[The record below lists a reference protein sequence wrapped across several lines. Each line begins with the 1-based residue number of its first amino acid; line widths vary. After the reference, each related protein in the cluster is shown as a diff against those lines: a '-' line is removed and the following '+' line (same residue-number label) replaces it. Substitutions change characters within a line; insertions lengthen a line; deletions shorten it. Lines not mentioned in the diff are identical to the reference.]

1 MILPNAHSR
10 RTLVATA
17 LLAASLLSIAARAGD
32 APNRNAVLAHL
43 SAVITWYR
51 DATTKGPSI
60 EIPSDAIFQDNI
72 QALAAETVR
81 LAFQSARGE
90 AALASDSNPAPADE
104 SAGEGSSPT
113 NYAQMQTQV
122 SQRIADSESKIE
134 TLNKQIPTAPK
145 RSHDNLVAERDA
157 LEGSLSL
164 DKAMLDAVSKMAAFV
179 ETTSENRKG
188 FEGSIN
194 ELARSVP
201 EVLEATPASASSPS
215 KEKPTQ
221 AKAVAA
227 VAAAPNSAEEKS
239 SPGLIGQVVVL
250 YTEFNNVRT
259 INRLLGETD
268 HVRQAATELRA
279 PLRDSMRATAQRGQ
293 QLSAQ
298 AAQNVASNAPA
309 PPKAPAAPKA
319 AAAANA
325 AAPNAAAGPG
335 PESATKEYA
344 DLTRQFNHLS
354 AALLPLSQELVVL
367 EQSRINLNEWK
378 RAVAEQ
384 SKHNLVS
391 VLTRVGGIALAL
403 AIVLI
408 LSDVWRRL
416 TFRYIKDARRRRQF
430 LVLRRFVV
438 GFLIGVVLI
447 MGFVSEFSSL
457 ATYAGF
463 VTAGIAVGLQTLL
476 LSVAAY
482 FFVIG
487 RYGIRVGDR
496 ISVAG
501 VTGDVVDVGLVRF
514 YLMELA
520 GTGVDLF
527 PTGRI
532 AAFSNS
538 VLFQATTPL
547 FKQIPGTEYAWHEIA
562 ATLTPAGDHKLVQD
576 KLMAAVSAVHEKYG
590 EALQPRY
597 ASADDR
603 MEIFLKAPVPE
614 AKLQFV
620 DAGLELI
627 VRYPVDL
634 RRASEM
640 DDQVARALLDAMGSD
655 AAISAGITGTPR
667 IRAAVKG

>member
-1 MILPNAHSR
+1 MTFLIPHSR
-10 RTLVATA
+10 RKLVSVA

-32 APNRNAVLAHL
+32 APNRNAVLSHL

-51 DATTKGPSI
+51 DSTAKGPSI

-81 LAFQSARGE
+81 LAFQSARAE
-90 AALASDSNPAPADE
+90 AALAADSNPAQADE
-104 SAGEGSSPT
+104 SGGEGSSAP
-113 NYAQMQTQV
+113 NYAQMQIQV
-122 SQRIADSESKIE
+122 SQRITDSESKIDA
-134 TLNKQIPTAPK
+134 LNKQIPTAP
-145 RSHDNLVAERDA
+145 RRTHDNLVAERDA
-157 LEGSLSL
+157 LVGSLAL
-164 DKAMLDAVSKMAAFV
+164 DKAMLDAVGKMATFV
-179 ETTSENRKG
+179 ENTTENKKG
-188 FEGSIN
+188 FEGNIN

-201 EVLEATPASASSPS
+201 EVTDAAAPSSSAPV
-215 KEKPTQ
+215 KEKTTQ

-227 VAAAPNSAEEKS
+227 TPNSVEEKI
-239 SPGLIGQVVVL
+239 SPGLIGQVVGL
-250 YTEFNNVRT
+250 YGEFNNVRA
-259 INRLLGETD
+259 INRLLEETARLHQTASD
-268 HVRQAATELRA
+268 LRA

-309 PPKAPAAPKA
+309 PPKPAPAPKTA
-319 AAAANA
+319 GGANA
-325 AAPNAAAGPG
+325 AGASNAPPAPTV
-335 PESATKEYA
+335 ESTTKEYA

-367 EQSRINLNEWK
+367 DQSRSNLNEWK
-378 RAVAEQ
+378 RAITEQ

-391 VLTRVGGIALAL
+391 VLFRVGGITLAL
-403 AIVLI
+403 VIVLV
-408 LSDVWRRL
+408 LSDIWRRL

-430 LVLRRFVV
+430 LLLRRFVV
-438 GFLIGVVLI
+438 GFLIGLVLI
-447 MGFVSEFSSL
+447 LGFVSEFSSL

-538 VLFQATTPL
+538 VLFQASTPL

-576 KLMAAVSAVHEKYG
+576 KLMAAVSAVHTKYG
-590 EALQPRY
+590 ESMQPEC

-603 MEIFLKAPVPE
+603 MEIFLKEPVPE

-620 DAGLELI
+620 DAGLELV

-640 DDQVARALLDAMGSD
+640 DDQVARALLDTMRDDPAVT
-655 AAISAGITGTPR
+655 AGITGTPR

>member
-1 MILPNAHSR
+1 
-10 RTLVATA
+10 
-17 LLAASLLSIAARAGD
+17 
-32 APNRNAVLAHL
+32 
-43 SAVITWYR
+43 
-51 DATTKGPSI
+51 
-60 EIPSDAIFQDNI
+60 
-72 QALAAETVR
+72 
-81 LAFQSARGE
+81 
-90 AALASDSNPAPADE
+90 
-104 SAGEGSSPT
+104 
-113 NYAQMQTQV
+113 
-122 SQRIADSESKIE
+122 
-134 TLNKQIPTAPK
+134 
-145 RSHDNLVAERDA
+145 
-157 LEGSLSL
+157 
-164 DKAMLDAVSKMAAFV
+164 
-179 ETTSENRKG
+179 
-188 FEGSIN
+188 
-194 ELARSVP
+194 
-201 EVLEATPASASSPS
+201 
-215 KEKPTQ
+215 
-221 AKAVAA
+221 
-227 VAAAPNSAEEKS
+227 
-239 SPGLIGQVVVL
+239 
-250 YTEFNNVRT
+250 
-259 INRLLGETD
+259 
-268 HVRQAATELRA
+268 
-279 PLRDSMRATAQRGQ
+279 MRATAQSGQ
-293 QLSAQ
+293 QLSTQ

-309 PPKAPAAPKA
+309 PPKAAAAPKS
-319 AAAANA
+319 A
-325 AAPNAAAGPG
+325 AAPNGPA
-335 PESATKEYA
+335 PPTAESTTKEYA

-378 RAVAEQ
+378 RSITEQ

-403 AIVLI
+403 VIVLI
-408 LSDVWRRL
+408 LSEIWRRL

-430 LVLRRFVV
+430 LVMRRFVV

-562 ATLTPAGDHKLVQD
+562 VTLAPAGDHKVVQE
-576 KLMAAVSAVHEKYG
+576 KLMAAVSTVHAKYG
-590 EALQPRY
+590 EALQPEY
-597 ASADDR
+597 GSADDR
-603 MEIFLKAPVPE
+603 MEIFLKAPEPE

-620 DAGLELI
+620 DAGLELV

-640 DDQVARALLDAMGSD
+640 DDQVARALLDAMRND
-655 AAISAGITGTPR
+655 PAVSAGISGTPR

>member
-17 LLAASLLSIAARAGD
+17 LLAASLLSIGARAGD
-32 APNRNAVLAHL
+32 APNRNAVLDHL

-90 AALASDSNPAPADE
+90 AALATDSNPAPADE
-104 SAGEGSSPT
+104 SVGEGSSAP

-122 SQRIADSESKIE
+122 SQRIADSESKID
-134 TLNKQIPTAPK
+134 TLNKQIPTAP
-145 RSHDNLVAERDA
+145 RRTHDNLVADRDA
-157 LEGSLSL
+157 LQGSLSL
-164 DKAMLDAVSKMAAFV
+164 DKAMLDAVTKMAAFV
-179 ETTSENRKG
+179 ENTTENKKG

-194 ELARSVP
+194 ELARSIP
-201 EVLEATPASASSPS
+201 EVLEAALPS
-215 KEKPTQ
+215 GAPIPKEKAAQ
-221 AKAVAA
+221 AKAPVPT
-227 VAAAPNSAEEKS
+227 PNAAEEKT

-250 YTEFNNVRT
+250 YSEFNNVRN

-268 HVRQAATELRA
+268 RVRQAATDLRA

-298 AAQNVASNAPA
+298 AAQNVAANAPA
-309 PPKAPAAPKA
+309 PPKAPAAPKPV
-319 AAAANA
+319 
-325 AAPNAAAGPG
+325 AAPNAAGAPNAAA
-335 PESATKEYA
+335 PPAAESATKEYA

-367 EQSRINLNEWK
+367 EQSRINLNQWK
-378 RAVAEQ
+378 RAITEQ
-384 SKHNLVS
+384 SKHNLIS

-562 ATLTPAGDHKLVQD
+562 ATLTPAGDHKNIQE
-576 KLMAAVSAVHEKYG
+576 KLMAAVSAVHVKYG
-590 EALQPRY
+590 DALQPQY
-597 ASADDR
+597 GSADDR
-603 MEIFLKAPVPE
+603 MEIFLQAPVPE

-640 DDQVARALLDAMGSD
+640 DDQVARALLDAIHSD
-655 AAISAGITGTPR
+655 PAISAGITGTPR

>member
-1 MILPNAHSR
+1 MILPNSYSCR
-10 RTLVATA
+10 KLVTAA
-17 LLAASLLSIAARAGD
+17 LLAATLLSVAARAGD
-32 APNRNAVLAHL
+32 GNSRSDVLGHL

-51 DATTKGPSI
+51 DSTTKGPSV

-81 LAFQSARGE
+81 LAFQSARAE
-90 AALASDSNPAPADE
+90 ATRASDSNPTPDDASAEETSSAP
-104 SAGEGSSPT
+104 
-113 NYAQMQTQV
+113 NYAQMQTQIT
-122 SQRIADSESKIE
+122 QRITDSQNKIE
-134 TLNKQIPTAPK
+134 ALSKQIPTAPRK
-145 RSHDNLVAERDA
+145 TRDNLTAERDA

-164 DKAMLDAVSKMAAFV
+164 DKAMLDAVGKMATFV
-179 ETTSENRKG
+179 ETTSENKSG
-188 FEGSIN
+188 FQGSIN
-194 ELARSVP
+194 EMARSVP
-201 EVLEATPASASSPS
+201 EFMEVTAPPASAG
-215 KEKPTQ
+215 KEKTAQ
-221 AKAVAA
+221 AKEAPVAA
-227 VAAAPNSAEEKS
+227 NSAPEKVS
-239 SPGLIGQVVVL
+239 AGLIGQVVVL
-250 YTEFNNVRT
+250 YSEFNNVRN
-259 INRLLGETD
+259 INRLLAETD
-268 HVRQAATELRA
+268 RVRQAATDLRA

-298 AAQNVASNAPA
+298 AAQNVASNAPP
-309 PPKAPAAPKA
+309 PPKPAVAPKS
-319 AAAANA
+319 A
-325 AAPNAAAGPG
+325 AAPNSSPNTAAAPA
-335 PESATKEYA
+335 PESTTKEYA

-354 AALLPLSQELVVL
+354 AVLLPLSQELVVL

-378 RAVAEQ
+378 RAITAQ
-384 SKHNLVS
+384 SKRNLVS

-408 LSDVWRRL
+408 LSDIWRRL

-438 GFLIGVVLI
+438 GFLIGVVLVL
-447 MGFVSEFSSL
+447 GFVSEFSSL

-538 VLFQATTPL
+538 VLFQASTPL

-576 KLMAAVSAVHEKYG
+576 KLMAAVSTVHAKYG
-590 EALQPRY
+590 EAMQPQY
-597 ASADDR
+597 GSADDR
-603 MEIFLKAPVPE
+603 MEIFLKEPVPE

-640 DDQVARALLDAMGSD
+640 DDQVARALLDAMHND
-655 AAISAGITGTPR
+655 PAVTAGITGTPR

>member
-1 MILPNAHSR
+1 MIFSNCRLGSR
-10 RTLVATA
+10 RKLVAAA
-17 LLAASLLSIAARAGD
+17 LLAASLLSIAVRAGD
-32 APNRNAVLAHL
+32 APNRTAVLSHL

-51 DATTKGPSI
+51 DSTAKGPSI
-60 EIPSDAIFQDNI
+60 EIPSDAIFQDNL
-72 QALAAETVR
+72 QSLSAEAVR
-81 LAFQSARGE
+81 LAFQSARAE
-90 AALASDSNPAPADE
+90 AALASDSNPAPADA
-104 SAGEGSSPT
+104 SAEETSSAP

-122 SQRIADSESKIE
+122 SQRIADSQTKIDA
-134 TLNKQIPTAPK
+134 LNKQIPTAP
-145 RSHDNLVAERDA
+145 RRTHDNLVAERDA

-164 DKAMLDAVSKMAAFV
+164 DKAMLDAVGKMATFV
-179 ETTSENRKG
+179 ETTSENKSG
-188 FEGSIN
+188 FVGSIN
-194 ELARSVP
+194 EMARSVP
-201 EVLEATPASASSPS
+201 EVMEVTAPSASSG
-215 KEKPTQ
+215 KEKTTQ
-221 AKAVAA
+221 AKQATAA
-227 VAAAPNSAEEKS
+227 QNSTADKT
-239 SPGLIGQVVVL
+239 SPGLIGEVVGL
-250 YTEFNNVRT
+250 YGEFNNVRA
-259 INRLLGETD
+259 INRLLEETS
-268 HVRQAATELRA
+268 HLRQTATDLRA
-279 PLRDSMRATAQRGQ
+279 PLRDNMRATAQRGQ

-298 AAQNVASNAPA
+298 AAQNVASNAP
-309 PPKAPAAPKA
+309 PPPKA
-319 AAAANA
+319 AAAPKPA
-325 AAPNAAAGPG
+325 AVPNTPAPPAA
-335 PESATKEYA
+335 ESTTKEYA

-367 EQSRINLNEWK
+367 DQSRSNLNEWK
-378 RAVAEQ
+378 RSITEQ

-391 VLTRVGGIALAL
+391 VLFRVGTIALAL
-403 AIVLI
+403 AIVLV
-408 LSDVWRRL
+408 LSEIWRRL

-447 MGFVSEFSSL
+447 LGFVSEFSSL

-532 AAFSNS
+532 AAFSNA

-562 ATLTPAGDHKLVQD
+562 ATLAPAGDHKLVQD
-576 KLMAAVSAVHEKYG
+576 KLMAAVGAIHAKYG
-590 EALQPRY
+590 ESLQPEY
-597 ASADDR
+597 GAADDR

-620 DAGLELI
+620 DAGLELV

-640 DDQVARALLDAMGSD
+640 DDQVARALLDAMRND
-655 AAISAGITGTPR
+655 PAVSAGITGTPR

>member
-1 MILPNAHSR
+1 MIFSNSR
-10 RTLVATA
+10 FRRKLVASA
-17 LLAASLLSIAARAGD
+17 ALAASMLSIAVRAGD
-32 APNRNAVLAHL
+32 APNRTAVLSHL

-51 DATTKGPSI
+51 DSTAKGPSI
-60 EIPSDAIFQDNI
+60 EIPSDAIFEDNL
-72 QALAAETVR
+72 QSLAAETVR
-81 LAFQSARGE
+81 LAFLSARAE
-90 AALASDSNPAPADE
+90 AALASDSNPAPEDT
-104 SAGEGSSPT
+104 SAAETSSAP
-113 NYAQMQTQV
+113 NYAQMQIQV
-122 SQRIADSESKIE
+122 SQRITDSETKIDA
-134 TLNKQIPTAPK
+134 LNKQIPTAPN
-145 RSHDNLVAERDA
+145 RTRNNLIAQHDA
-157 LEGSLSL
+157 LVGSLSL
-164 DKAMLDAVSKMAAFV
+164 DRAMLDAVGKMASFV
-179 ETTSENRKG
+179 ETTSENKTG
-188 FEGSIN
+188 FQGSIN

-201 EVLEATPASASSPS
+201 EVMAVTAPTGSSP
-215 KEKPTQ
+215 KEKTTPPKEAGPAQNYVPEKT
-221 AKAVAA
+221 
-227 VAAAPNSAEEKS
+227 SA
-239 SPGLIGQVVVL
+239 GLIGQVVVL
-250 YTEFNNVRT
+250 YGELNNERT
-259 INRLLGETD
+259 ISRLLSETD
-268 HVRQAATELRA
+268 RVRQAAADLRA
-279 PLRDSMRATAQRGQ
+279 PLRDSMRATAQSGQ
-293 QLSAQ
+293 QLSTQ

-309 PPKAPAAPKA
+309 PPKAAAAPKS
-319 AAAANA
+319 A
-325 AAPNAAAGPG
+325 AAPNGPA
-335 PESATKEYA
+335 PPTAESTTKEYA

-378 RAVAEQ
+378 RSITEQ

-403 AIVLI
+403 VIVLI
-408 LSDVWRRL
+408 LSEIWRRL

-430 LVLRRFVV
+430 LVMRRFVV

-562 ATLTPAGDHKLVQD
+562 VTLAPAGDHKVVQE
-576 KLMAAVSAVHEKYG
+576 KLMAAVSTVHAKYG
-590 EALQPRY
+590 EALQPEY
-597 ASADDR
+597 GSADDR
-603 MEIFLKAPVPE
+603 MEIFLKAPEPE

-620 DAGLELI
+620 DAGLELV

-640 DDQVARALLDAMGSD
+640 DDQVARALLDAMRND
-655 AAISAGITGTPR
+655 PAVSAGISGTPR

>member
-1 MILPNAHSR
+1 MILLNPHSR
-10 RTLVATA
+10 RKLVTVV
-17 LLAASLLSIAARAGD
+17 LLAASLLSIARAAD
-32 APNRNAVLAHL
+32 VPNRTAVLSHL

-51 DATTKGPSI
+51 DSTTKGPSI

-81 LAFQSARGE
+81 LAFQSARAE
-90 AALASDSNPAPADE
+90 AVLAADSNPAPADE
-104 SAGEGSSPT
+104 SGGAGSSAP
-113 NYAQMQTQV
+113 NYAQMQAQV
-122 SQRIADSESKIE
+122 SQRITDNESKIDA
-134 TLNKQIPTAPK
+134 LNKQIPTAP
-145 RSHDNLVAERDA
+145 RRTHDNLVAERDA
-157 LEGSLSL
+157 LVGSLAL
-164 DKAMLDAVSKMAAFV
+164 DKAMLDAVGKMATFV
-179 ETTSENRKG
+179 ETTTENKKG

-194 ELARSVP
+194 ELARSIP
-201 EVLEATPASASSPS
+201 EVSEATVASAPS
-215 KEKPTQ
+215 AVAPVKEKATQ

-227 VAAAPNSAEEKS
+227 TPNSAEEKT
-239 SPGLIGQVVVL
+239 SPGLIGQVVGL
-250 YTEFNNVRT
+250 YGEFNNVRA
-259 INRLLGETD
+259 INRLLEETA
-268 HVRQAATELRA
+268 HLHQTATDLRA
-279 PLRDSMRATAQRGQ
+279 PLRDSMRATTQRGQ

-298 AAQNVASNAPA
+298 ATQNVASNAAA
-309 PPKAPAAPKA
+309 PPKPAPAPKTAGGANGAGTSNAPAAPTV
-319 AAAANA
+319 
-325 AAPNAAAGPG
+325 
-335 PESATKEYA
+335 ESTTKEYA

-367 EQSRINLNEWK
+367 DQTRSNLNEWK
-378 RAVAEQ
+378 RAITEQ

-391 VLTRVGGIALAL
+391 VLFRVGSITLAL
-403 AIVLI
+403 IIVLI
-408 LSDVWRRL
+408 LSDIWRRL

-438 GFLIGVVLI
+438 GFLIGLVLI
-447 MGFVSEFSSL
+447 LGFVSEFSSL

-538 VLFQATTPL
+538 VLFQASTPL

-562 ATLTPAGDHKLVQD
+562 ATLTPAGDHQLVQD
-576 KLMAAVSAVHEKYG
+576 KLMAAVSTVHAKYG
-590 EALQPRY
+590 AAMQPEY
-597 ASADDR
+597 GSADDR
-603 MEIFLKAPVPE
+603 MEIFLKEPVPE

-640 DDQVARALLDAMGSD
+640 DDQVARALRDAMRD
-655 AAISAGITGTPR
+655 DPAVAAGITGTPR

>member
-1 MILPNAHSR
+1 MIFLKFRWGSR
-10 RTLVATA
+10 RKLLPAV
-17 LLAASLLSIAARAGD
+17 LLAASLFSLGARAGD
-32 APNRNAVLAHL
+32 APNTLTRAAVLGHL
-43 SAVITWYR
+43 NAVITWYR

-72 QALAAETVR
+72 QAQCVDLVR
-81 LAFQSARGE
+81 LAFQAARAE
-90 AALASDSNPAPADE
+90 ATLIRDSNPAPADDGSGAAPS
-104 SAGEGSSPT
+104 SAP
-113 NYAQMQTQV
+113 NYSEMETQV
-122 SQRIADSESKIE
+122 SQRITDTQSKVE
-134 TLNKQIPTAPK
+134 VLDKQIPTASK
-145 RSHDNLVAERDA
+145 KNRDNLIAQRDA
-157 LEGSLSL
+157 LAGSITL
-164 DKAMLDAVSKMAAFV
+164 DKAMLDAVGKMATFV
-179 ETTSENRKG
+179 ETTSESKSG
-188 FEGSIN
+188 LQGSIN

-201 EVLEATPASASSPS
+201 EVLEVAPASAKQTATASATPAKQVAP
-215 KEKPTQ
+215 
-221 AKAVAA
+221 AAA
-227 VAAAPNSAEEKS
+227 VAAPAGKASA
-239 SPGLIGQVVVL
+239 GLIGQVVEL
-250 YTEFNNVRT
+250 YGEFNNVRAVSH
-259 INRLLGETD
+259 LLAESD
-268 HVRQAATELRA
+268 QLRQVANELRA
-279 PLRDSMRATAQRGQ
+279 PLRDNLRATAQRGQ
-293 QLSAQ
+293 QLSTQTTANPVPP
-298 AAQNVASNAPA
+298 AGSAPA
-309 PPKAPAAPKA
+309 
-319 AAAANA
+319 
-325 AAPNAAAGPG
+325 
-335 PESATKEYA
+335 ESTTKEFA
-344 DLTRQFNHLS
+344 DLTNQFNHLS

-367 EQSRINLNEWK
+367 DQSRSNLYEWK
-378 RAVAEQ
+378 RSITEQ
-384 SKHNLVS
+384 SKHNLVT
-391 VLTRVGGIALAL
+391 VLTRVGAITLAL
-403 AIVLI
+403 AMVLI
-408 LSDVWRRL
+408 LSEIWRRL

-482 FFVIG
+482 FFVMG

-562 ATLTPAGDHKLVQD
+562 VTLASGGDHKLVQD
-576 KLMAAVSAVHEKYG
+576 KLMAAVSGVHSKYG
-590 EALQPRY
+590 EALQPQY
-597 ASADDR
+597 GSADDR
-603 MEIFLKAPVPE
+603 MEIFLKAPEPE

-640 DDQVARALLDAMGSD
+640 DDQVARALIDAIRSEPAMN
-655 AAISAGITGTPR
+655 AGITGTPR